1 VQTTL
6 DVGGCF
12 PLIGEGCDVANAL
25 ISLARGDY
33 VGAGLS
39 LLSVIPLY
47 GDAAGKGGKLARRAA
62 KYADEAA
69 AAARGQLHHAIS
81 KRVHDALQNHPV
93 LRDAYRRR
101 DPRLVTRAAD
111 KQAHYGYQRWH
122 VELDAEVV
130 KWIEDN
136 KKATVGEFEKFL
148 RELYDRPDMK
158 KRFPEGL
165 PK

>member
-1 VQTTL
+1 VQTAL

-12 PLIGEGCDVANAL
+12 PVVGEACDLVNAG

-33 VGAGLS
+33 LGAGLS
-39 LLSVIPLY
+39 LLSVIPVY
-47 GDAAGKGGKLARRAA
+47 GDAVGKGGKLARRAT

-81 KRVHDALQNHPV
+81 KPVHDALQNHKV

-122 VELDAEVV
+122 RELDEEVV
-130 KWIEDN
+130 RWIEAN
-136 KKATVGEFEKFL
+136 KEATVEQFEKFL
-148 RELYDRPDMK
+148 RDLYDRPEMK
-158 KRFPEGL
+158 KRFPQGL